1 MSNGRT
7 RILVREKVDS
17 ATERYVGMRYVRLL
31 ALIAAAVSTV
41 WCPAQASATPNHD
54 VTSTLLNQSTLNGHD
69 YITREIIIAPGGST
83 GWHWHDG
90 ELIAVVKQGTLTHN
104 MSDCSIDGVYNA
116 GDPVIEAAGPDHVH
130 IGRNLGAIPMI
141 LQVIYVDPVGKP
153 LAEDAANPGCNF
165 S

>member
-1 MSNGRT
+1 
-7 RILVREKVDS
+7 
-17 ATERYVGMRYVRLL
+17 MRYVRLL
-31 ALIAAAVSTV
+31 VLTVMAVSV
-41 WCPAQASATPNHD
+41 AWWPAQASASPNRG

-69 YITREIIIAPGGST
+69 YITREITIAPGGST

-90 ELIAVVKQGTLTHN
+90 ELIAIVKQGTLTHN

-116 GDPVIEAAGPDHVH
+116 GDPVIEPAGPDHVH
-130 IGRNLGAIPMI
+130 IGRNLGAVPMI
-141 LQVIYVDPVGKP
+141 LQVTYVDPVGKP